1 MATNFSSPNKLILW
15 PRSCT
20 SELQLKVNC
29 RLKVNC
35 GKYFGLADQP
45 NFFLQYTFSCN
56 SLVYDPALDLVALL
70 HRYTEVKIEINASP
84 KKNYSNC
91 SKVAKSCISLYVLIN
106 SRKETTVALIYWQQ

>member
-15 PRSCT
+15 PGSCT

-56 SLVYDPALDLVALL
+56 SLVYDPALYLAGLL

-84 KKNYSNC
+84 KKTTVT
-91 SKVAKSCISLYVLIN
+91 VAK
-106 SRKETTVALIYWQQ
+106 